1 MTPKDLVDYLDST
14 LDCAALRRLDPPSLH
29 RLENLLHH
37 WYALVG
43 DLRRQKLVAAGHG
56 PTWRPSPINPAPAFR
71 LAHAPRGD
79 EHATH
84 PGI

>member
-1 MTPKDLVDYLDST
+1 MTPKDLVDYLDAT

-43 DLRRQKLVAAGHG
+43 DLRRQKLAASHG
-56 PTWRPSPINPAPAFR
+56 PTWRPSPINASAPAFR
-71 LAHAPRGD
+71 LAPPPRGD
-79 EHATH
+79 EHATN